1 MDYRESGERVLAS
14 RVGTF
19 FHVLPPYV
27 SGLTGTVFVKSVSVG
42 RYISFD
48 TTSRAILKQSKILLL
63 LRNVYDLI
71 DLQVGIIIIH
81 ADDSVQLWPLQ
92 ID

>member
-14 RVGTF
+14 RVGNF

-42 RYISFD
+42 RYISSD
-48 TTSRAILKQSKILLL
+48 TTSRAILKQS
-63 LRNVYDLI
+63 
-71 DLQVGIIIIH
+71 
-81 ADDSVQLWPLQ
+81 
-92 ID
+92 